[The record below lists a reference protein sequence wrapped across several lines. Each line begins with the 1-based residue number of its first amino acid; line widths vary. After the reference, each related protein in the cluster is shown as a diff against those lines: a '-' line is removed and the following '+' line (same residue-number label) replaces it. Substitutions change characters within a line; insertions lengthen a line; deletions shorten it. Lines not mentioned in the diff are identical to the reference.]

1 MLKTQ
6 HPKFDK
12 MDELSQQ
19 KVPFFFMVD
28 FLVENVLVYTENNL
42 KENGLLVDFQNF
54 KKCKEAYKQGYN
66 LKFGEIGSSGENL
79 NALQKFIEY
88 RHKIIHV
95 SPSLGILNQDK
106 LSNEEP
112 VFPTKA
118 TRERAKEFFKI
129 FIENLH
135 KATLTLQ
142 RNDETT

>member
-1 MLKTQ
+1 ML
-6 HPKFDK
+6 HYIIERDII
-12 MDELSQQ
+12 
-19 KVPFFFMVD
+19 
-28 FLVENVLVYTENNL
+28 N
-42 KENGLLVDFQNF
+42 FQNF